1 MKRLFLAL
9 LLSVTAV
16 FAADTKAKIESPS
29 TPTSLKFGP
38 AAAQLVTVNYET
50 LYAKWTASVAFSD
63 QTKTSLDAINAKLTV
78 KVGTRDAMV
87 KQSNELANTKPKDE
101 AEAKQI
107 NAQLAA
113 LQADFQALQ
122 KEIQTLQESP
132 ELRKQITDRQTELR
146 AQLRAAV
153 GKQAS
158 EVNAGFVFD
167 ASALNAYGLPVVI
180 PATGVPDITDAV
192 LKALNDASGTVEA
205 PKK

>member
-1 MKRLFLAL
+1 MKRLFLAF
-9 LLSVTAV
+9 LLSVTVA
-16 FAADTKAKIESPS
+16 FAADTKTKIESPL
-29 TPTSLKFGP
+29 TIARSLNSGP
-38 AAAQLVTVNYET
+38 AQFVTVNYDT
-50 LYAKWTASVAFSD
+50 IYAKWSTSIAFSD
-63 QTKTSLDAINAKLTV
+63 QTKASLDAINAKLTV

-101 AEAKQI
+101 AEAKQV

-113 LQADFQALQ
+113 LQADFQTLQ

-146 AQLRAAV
+146 TQLRAAV
-153 GKQAS
+153 GKQAA
-158 EVNAGFVFD
+158 EVNAGFVLD
-167 ASALNAYGLPVVI
+167 ASVTNTYGLPVVI

-192 LKALNDASGTVEA
+192 LKALNNASGTIEA